1 MIKLW
6 NQESVD
12 WRLELQAKGEGDSLP
27 LRMGDQPRQLLVELG
42 EAVTPEVLRRA
53 AAKAVK
59 TACEYGAES
68 ALLEAP
74 AAQDAGALSAMA
86 LGAAL
91 ARYRQESWKE
101 RKDKPFTLY
110 IACPAGVDGEQALA
124 ESAALAKAVCFARD
138 LVNCPAN
145 KLTPMDMARRMTE
158 AAQKLGVE
166 TQVLDEDQTRALGME
181 AFLTVGTSALHPA
194 RLIVLR
200 YKGGKPDQ
208 APVALV
214 GKGVT
219 CDTGGYCLK
228 TAAGL
233 KGTRGDMAGA
243 AAVCG
248 AILALAENHV
258 PVNAVAVIPA
268 VENRLS
274 PDSFIPGDVIGSMSG
289 KTIEVGNTD
298 AEGRLILADAV
309 TYALEKEGAAK
320 VVDIATLT
328 GAVVQAL
335 GFTTAGL
342 LTNNEEFYASLQ
354 AAADRCGEQYWRLP
368 TFPEY
373 KKMIES
379 PVADISNMSSDGC
392 GAITAGLFV
401 GAFAGDTPWIHLD
414 IAGTAWVDSPRREYQ
429 AKGATGAGV
438 ATLYELC
445 KGFA

>member
-158 AAQKLGVE
+158 AAQKLGV
-166 TQVLDEDQTRALGME
+166 
-181 AFLTVGTSALHPA
+181 
-194 RLIVLR
+194 
-200 YKGGKPDQ
+200 
-208 APVALV
+208 
-214 GKGVT
+214 
-219 CDTGGYCLK
+219 
-228 TAAGL
+228 
-233 KGTRGDMAGA
+233 
-243 AAVCG
+243 
-248 AILALAENHV
+248 
-258 PVNAVAVIPA
+258 
-268 VENRLS
+268 
-274 PDSFIPGDVIGSMSG
+274 
-289 KTIEVGNTD
+289 
-298 AEGRLILADAV
+298 
-309 TYALEKEGAAK
+309 
-320 VVDIATLT
+320 
-328 GAVVQAL
+328 
-335 GFTTAGL
+335 
-342 LTNNEEFYASLQ
+342 
-354 AAADRCGEQYWRLP
+354 
-368 TFPEY
+368 
-373 KKMIES
+373 
-379 PVADISNMSSDGC
+379 
-392 GAITAGLFV
+392 
-401 GAFAGDTPWIHLD
+401 
-414 IAGTAWVDSPRREYQ
+414 
-429 AKGATGAGV
+429 
-438 ATLYELC
+438 
-445 KGFA
+445 

>member
-6 NQESVD
+6 NQED
-12 WRLELQAKGEGDSLP
+12 AAWRLELQSGGEDALS
-27 LRMGDQPRQLLVELG
+27 LRMGENPRQLLVALG
-42 EAVTPEVLRRA
+42 NDVTPELLRRA

-59 TACEYGAES
+59 TAREYGAET
-68 ALLEAP
+68 AVLEAP
-74 AAQDAGALSAMA
+74 GPLSREQLAALA
-86 LGAAL
+86 LGASL
-91 ARYRQESWKE
+91 AEYRQECWKE

-110 IACPAGVDGEQALA
+110 LAGGEDGEAALA
-124 ESAALAKAVCFARD
+124 EAAVLAKAVCFARD

-145 KLTPMDMARRMTE
+145 KLTPMDMAQKMTE
-158 AAQKLGVE
+158 AAQKRGVE
-166 TQVLDEDQTRALGME
+166 TLVLDEEQAKALGME
-181 AFLTVGTSALHPA
+181 AFLTVGTSATHPA

-200 YKGGKPDQ
+200 YKGGKPED
-208 APVALV
+208 APIALV

-228 TAAGL
+228 PPAGL
-233 KGTRGDMAGA
+233 KGTRGDMAGG

-248 AILALAENHV
+248 AVLALAENHV
-258 PVNAVAVIPA
+258 PVNVTAVIPA
-268 VENRLS
+268 VENRLA

-309 TYALEKEGAAK
+309 TYAIEKEGAAK

-328 GAVVQAL
+328 GAVVQML

-342 LTNNEEFYASLQ
+342 MTNNDSFYEEFQ
-354 AAADRCGEQYWRLP
+354 AAAGRCGEQYWRMP
-368 TFPEY
+368 DFPEY

-379 PVADISNMSSDGC
+379 PVADISNVSSDGC
-392 GAITAGLFV
+392 GSITAGLFV

-438 ATLYELC
+438 LALYELC
-445 KGFA
+445 KGK

>member
-6 NQESVD
+6 NQED
-12 WRLELQAKGEGDSLP
+12 AAWRLELQSGGEDALS
-27 LRMGDQPRQLLVELG
+27 LRMGENPRQLLVALG
-42 EAVTPEVLRRA
+42 SDVTPELLRRA

-59 TACEYGAES
+59 TAREYGAET
-68 ALLEAP
+68 AVLEAP
-74 AAQDAGALSAMA
+74 GPLSREQLTAMA
-86 LGAAL
+86 LGASL
-91 ARYRQESWKE
+91 AEYRQECWKE

-110 IACPAGVDGEQALA
+110 LAGGEDGEAALA
-124 ESAALAKAVCFARD
+124 EASVLAKAVCFARD

-145 KLTPMDMARRMTE
+145 KLTPMDMAQKMTE
-158 AAQKLGVE
+158 AAQKRGVE
-166 TQVLDEDQTRALGME
+166 TLVLDEEQAKALGME
-181 AFLTVGTSALHPA
+181 AFLTVGTSATHPA

-200 YKGGKPDQ
+200 YKGGKPED
-208 APVALV
+208 APIALV

-228 TAAGL
+228 TPAGL
-233 KGTRGDMAGA
+233 KGTRGDMAGG

-248 AILALAENHV
+248 AVLALAENHV
-258 PVNAVAVIPA
+258 PVNVTAVIPA
-268 VENRLS
+268 VENRLA

-309 TYALEKEGAAK
+309 TYAIEKEGAAK

-328 GAVVQAL
+328 GAVVQML

-342 LTNNEEFYASLQ
+342 MTNNDSFYEEFQ
-354 AAADRCGEQYWRLP
+354 AAAGRCGEQYWRMP
-368 TFPEY
+368 DFPEY

-379 PVADISNMSSDGC
+379 PVADISNVSSDGC
-392 GAITAGLFV
+392 GSITAGLFV

-438 ATLYELC
+438 LALYELC
-445 KGFA
+445 KGK